1 MPDQPDVP
9 NVDEG
14 TRQPSNRIGTEFHL
28 NEKFVEVVG
37 PAKAQALVDLLTG
50 MVESHSGESIAEV
63 RDRLTG
69 ELERIGVQMSDAE
82 VNAFADQIVRS
93 ERSVEGAQSQHQG
106 DAHPDR

>member
-37 PAKAQALVDLLTG
+37 PAKAQALVLSLI
-50 MVESHSGESIAEV
+50 HI
-63 RDRLTG
+63 
-69 ELERIGVQMSDAE
+69 
-82 VNAFADQIVRS
+82 
-93 ERSVEGAQSQHQG
+93 
-106 DAHPDR
+106 